1 MATLRDV
8 AKTVGMDTKVVREI
22 LRETTKTRFSKA
34 EQDRVFSTARKLGYD
49 LKKLKIGKRMHQ
61 RKQTLEEILHHI
73 EAHPHW
79 AREEI
84 LRYMRNSIQMVERVH
99 KKAFSDEFG
108 AE

>member
-22 LRETTKTRFSKA
+22 LKENAKVRISKA

-49 LKKLKIGKRMHQ
+49 LKKLKIGKRMHL
-61 RKQTLEEILHHI
+61 RKQTIEEILHHI
-73 EAHPHW
+73 EAHPTW
-79 AREEI
+79 LREEI
-84 LRYMRNSIQMVERVH
+84 LRYMRNSIQMVDRVH
-99 KKAFSDEFG
+99 QKAFSDEFG